1 MPADLPTP
9 TISKNDQYQD
19 LSKVLTD
26 PRRIIPIRG
35 ASESAMA
42 ASNNFL
48 VVFTD
53 NDISMFNVHFC
64 EKKYNKWNDGSIVDI
79 CFCSSDIGFVLLTVS
94 NVFIFSARNHNH
106 INVATI
112 QPFEDKTFSNCTS
125 NGKSL
130 LISYRIPGTPIDEI
144 DTSTWKLKKR
154 WKSPNICNCDEYISR
169 LRYSLD
175 FSEIGIIVYL
185 RPRIRFQ
192 LCDSNMNT
200 LRTSGN
206 LYDIPFGDFGRGY
219 FEEELTAKGRTLAFV
234 VDEAAKGIV
243 NEGTALGKAV
253 EAKWLA
259 EQLLGVKHH
268 ADGIE
273 VSGRCW
279 TTLVPSAIGE
289 TCIYLYTK
297 ESFWYKLLNRVMRDP
312 FTITR
317 KHVTSLG
324 PFCWLLYTYL
334 PQRSNPSVEIVYR
347 GLTLTEEER
356 EDFMQDMFFT
366 DFTSTSKNREKSEQF
381 GNTLLVIGNLR
392 YAGGDIAALSDFPDE
407 EEFLLY
413 PSTHFECCGYEYY
426 DVKKKHIIYFEW
438 AG

>member
-1 MPADLPTP
+1 PIQEASPENNINDNTRVLPTLMPADLPTP

-200 LRTSGN
+200 LRSMSV
-206 LYDIPFGDFGRGY
+206 GDTGCCGF
-219 FEEELTAKGRTLAFV
+219 TAMP
-234 VDEAAKGIV
+234 
-243 NEGTALGKAV
+243 
-253 EAKWLA
+253 
-259 EQLLGVKHH
+259 Q
-268 ADGIE
+268 
-273 VSGRCW
+273 S
-279 TTLVPSAIGE
+279 S
-289 TCIYLYTK
+289 
-297 ESFWYKLLNRVMRDP
+297 
-312 FTITR
+312 
-317 KHVTSLG
+317 
-324 PFCWLLYTYL
+324 WLLSDGHFLYVIDRNGTLSRIERQNPHGAYYDTGNVAFF
-334 PQRSNPSVEIVYR
+334 PDKTVVIRSP
-347 GLTLTEEER
+347 
-356 EDFMQDMFFT
+356 
-366 DFTSTSKNREKSEQF
+366 K
-381 GNTLLVIGNLR
+381 
-392 YAGGDIAALSDFPDE
+392 ALSF
-407 EEFLLY
+407 Y
-413 PSTHFECCGYEYY
+413 
-426 DVKKKHIIYFEW
+426 
-438 AG
+438 